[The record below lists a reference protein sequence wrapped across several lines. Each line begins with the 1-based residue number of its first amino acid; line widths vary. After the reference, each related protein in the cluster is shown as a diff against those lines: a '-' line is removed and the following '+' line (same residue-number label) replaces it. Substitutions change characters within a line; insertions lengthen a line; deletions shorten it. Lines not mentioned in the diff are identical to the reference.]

1 MTDKIYTVR
10 FKQGEINTQHLTGA
24 SAEVYGDQLVFLNP
38 SGELVALFQLE
49 IVESWT
55 VTSRSNCTPAGV
67 SELVQYG
74 GSAVYLPPEVKS
86 AGRPTTTSR
95 ISA

>member
-24 SAEVYGDQLVFLNP
+24 SAEVYGDHLVFLNS
-38 SGELVALFQLE
+38 SGELVALFYLE

-55 VTSRSNCTPAGV
+55 VTNPSKYTPGGF
-67 SELVQYG
+67 SELVQCS
-74 GSAVYLPPEVKS
+74 GSDRLP
-86 AGRPTTTSR
+86 A
-95 ISA
+95 A

>member
-10 FKQGEINTQHLTGA
+10 FKQGAIDTQHLTGA
-24 SAEVYGDQLVFLNP
+24 SAEVYGDQLVFLNS

-49 IVESWT
+49 IVESWM
-55 VTSRSNCTPAGV
+55 VTNRSNCTPAGF
-67 SELVQYG
+67 SELVQCG

-86 AGRPTTTSR
+86 A
-95 ISA
+95 